1 MDWKSIVATV
11 APWIGTALGGPLGG
25 MAVSAVADAIG
36 LPEKTEEAV
45 KQALAGATPEQM
57 LAVKQADQQ
66 FAAKMQELGFQN
78 QQALEAIAAG
88 DRASAR
94 EREVKTGDITPRLL
108 AAVVVAGFFAIM
120 ALMIFQELPP
130 TGRDSLLVLVGA
142 LGAAFGSIIQYYYGS
157 SAGSAEKART
167 IDAMKRGGSTAQ

>member
-1 MDWKSIVATV
+1 MDWKQIVGTV

-45 KQALAGATPEQM
+45 KQALAGVTPEQM

-78 QQALEAIAAG
+78 QRDLEAIAAG

-94 EREVKTGDITPRLL
+94 EREIKTGDITPRML
-108 AAVVVAGFFAIM
+108 AAVVVAGFFGIM

-130 TGRDSLLVLVGA
+130 NGRDSLLVLVGA

-167 IDAMKRGGSTAQ
+167 IDALKRAGPQ

>member
-1 MDWKSIVATV
+1 MNWKQIVGAV

-45 KQALAGATPEQM
+45 AQALSGATPEQM
-57 LAVKQADQQ
+57 LAIKQADQQ
-66 FAAKMQELGFQN
+66 FSGKMQELGFQN

-94 EREVKTGDITPRLL
+94 EREIKTGDITPRLL
-108 AAVVVAGFFAIM
+108 AGVVVAGFFGIM

-142 LGAAFGSIIQYYYGS
+142 LGAAFGSIIQYYFGS

-167 IDAMKRGGSTAQ
+167 IDAMKRGAGA

>member
-1 MDWKSIVATV
+1 M
-11 APWIGTALGGPLGG
+11 
-25 MAVSAVADAIG
+25 ADAIG

-45 KQALAGATPEQM
+45 KQALAGVTPEQM

-167 IDAMKRGGSTAQ
+167 IDAMKRSGAGLQ

>member
-1 MDWKSIVATV
+1 MDWKQIVATV

-36 LPEKTEEAV
+36 LPEKTEDAV
-45 KQALAGATPEQM
+45 RQALADATPEQM
-57 LAVKQADQQ
+57 LAIKQADQQ
-66 FAAKMQELGFQN
+66 FASRMQELGFQN

-94 EREVKTGDITPRLL
+94 EREIKTGDITPRLL

-120 ALMIFQELPP
+120 ALMIFRELPP
-130 TGRDSLLVLVGA
+130 NGRDSLLVLVGA

-167 IDAMKRGGSTAQ
+167 IDAIKRGRSYDL